1 MTDCIICTEKS
12 ATWVIC
18 AKCNEQSCVKCFQS
32 YLLNSALT
40 PSCMH
45 CKVGLSDEFVINNT
59 KLTWRTKT
67 YKTYKEQKLF
77 DIERSRLPDTQ
88 QFAEIYINAKKIV
101 EPAIKEKKKL
111 HEQREELTKQINQC
125 YKEVTPEIIDNND
138 SYEYKALY
146 EKCRKNERALIKQR
160 NKLKRECQPY
170 NNSLLWYNPT
180 VNSFGL
186 ISRNNGEIKK
196 EEPKHTIKACPA
208 NGCVAFLD
216 KDFKCGLCDI
226 SVCKKCHE
234 ICSLEHECNPDIV
247 ETIKAIKSQAKSCPK
262 CATLISKIDGCD
274 QMWCTQCHVTFSW
287 RTGLVETGTTHN
299 PHYYEYMRKN
309 GGLPRAP
316 GDTPVNQCNGFP
328 AINHMRN
335 YFNQVDLLAVR
346 VMLRSFDY
354 GGLNEGH
361 KKIFRVME
369 YHRQITHID
378 RFHGSGYPVNAPD
391 NHDLRVQYLC
401 KIIDEPTMKI
411 RLQRRDKDYR
421 KSVAK
426 NQIYT
431 MAYAVSGDLFRAFMT
446 NSDMDTL
453 ILSLNNLFIYANSC
467 LKQTESQYTC
477 VTKMYRLLE
486 GDAYK
491 FDTAI

>member
-1 MTDCIICTEKS
+1 
-12 ATWVIC
+12 
-18 AKCNEQSCVKCFQS
+18 
-32 YLLNSALT
+32 
-40 PSCMH
+40 MH
-45 CKVGLSDEFVINNT
+45 CKVGLSDEFVVNNT
-59 KLTWRTKT
+59 KLTWRTKQ
-67 YKTYKEQKLF
+67 YKTYKEQLLF
-77 DIERSRLPDTQ
+77 DIERSRLPETQ
-88 QFAEIYINAKKIV
+88 QYAEIYINAKKIV
-101 EPAIKEKKKL
+101 DPAISEKKKL
-111 HEQREELTKQINQC
+111 HEQREDVSKQIAQC
-125 YKEVTPEIIDNND
+125 YKELTPEINADQY

-160 NKLKRECQPY
+160 NKLKRECQPH
-170 NNSLLWYNPT
+170 NNNILSYNPT

-186 ISRNNGEIKK
+186 ISRNNGMIKK

-216 KDFKCGLCDI
+216 KDFKCGLCII

-234 ICSLEHECNPDIV
+234 ICASEHTCNPDIV
-247 ETIKAIKSQAKSCPK
+247 ETIKAIKAQAKSCPK

-287 RTGLVETGTTHN
+287 RTGLVESGHTHN

-309 GGLPRAP
+309 GGLERAP
-316 GDTPVNQCNGFP
+316 GDTPGAPGVAQCINNGFP
-328 AINHMRN
+328 AINQMRV
-335 YFNQVDLLAVR
+335 YFNQVDLLVVR
-346 VMLRSFDY
+346 AMLRSSDY
-354 GGLNEGH
+354 GALNEDH

-378 RFHGSGYPVNAPD
+378 RFHGSGNPVNAPD

-421 KSVAK
+421 KSVVK
-426 NQIYT
+426 NQIYAMT
-431 MAYAVSGDLFRAFMT
+431 IAVSGDLFRVFMT
-446 NSDMDTL
+446 NSDIDTL

-491 FDTAI
+491 FDTLL